1 MLKTQWE
8 KTKEVKAEMKERR
21 IKVQIMGCEFFYM
34 TRMDQLFIS
43 LITLHNN
50 IYLINLDQR
59 NILFQQVLSV

>member
-21 IKVQIMGCEFFYM
+21 IKVQIMGYEFFYM

-59 NILFQQVLSV
+59 NIRFQQVLSV